1 MRENL
6 CSSRIR
12 PLLTKVAIA
21 SYHVE
26 QDQIAEG
33 LQDQIAEGLL
43 LGDDH
48 RNYRLG
54 ILILV

>member
-12 PLLTKVAIA
+12 PLLTKVAIV

-33 LQDQIAEGLL
+33 LLL
-43 LGDDH
+43 EDDH